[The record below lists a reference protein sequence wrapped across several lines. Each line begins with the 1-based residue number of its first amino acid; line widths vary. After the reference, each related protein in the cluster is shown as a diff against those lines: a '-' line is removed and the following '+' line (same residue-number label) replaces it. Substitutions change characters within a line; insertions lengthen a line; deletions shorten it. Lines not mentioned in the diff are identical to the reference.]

1 MTICL
6 QEDSAAN
13 KIGVIVFLICNI
25 GVFFSDLALTSFETH
40 SEYVS
45 NKVKGNPRK
54 FNPYFSTVPAYI
66 INE

>member
-25 GVFFSDLALTSFETH
+25 RLFFSDLALTSFETH
-40 SEYVS
+40 SENSECVS
-45 NKVKGNPRK
+45 NKTQVDNVNFESILLLK
-54 FNPYFSTVPAYI
+54 F
-66 INE
+66 E